1 MNVSFESLLSG
12 GGIISSLPKTKH
24 GIYLSSMP
32 QLKLNITFIIKLTS
46 HLCMFKPTI

>member
-24 GIYLSSMP
+24 GIYVFAEHA
-32 QLKLNITFIIKLTS
+32 TIKTKY
-46 HLCMFKPTI
+46 HFHH